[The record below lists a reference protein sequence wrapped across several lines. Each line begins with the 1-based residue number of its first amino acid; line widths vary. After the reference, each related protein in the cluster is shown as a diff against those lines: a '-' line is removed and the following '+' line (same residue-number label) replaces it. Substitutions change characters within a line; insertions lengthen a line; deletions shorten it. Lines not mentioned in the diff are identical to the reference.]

1 MKSSSPE
8 RPVRWAAGRRPVP
21 RWWLEPPGRSHV
33 IVHQLTALSL
43 DERDERR
50 IVPVGSKSGEEPS

>member
-1 MKSSSPE
+1 MRSSSPE
-8 RPVRWAAGRRPVP
+8 RPVRWAAGRSR

-33 IVHQLTALSL
+33 IVHQLTAVSL

-50 IVPVGSKSGEEPS
+50 IVAVGSKNGEEPS